1 MSDKAKGVLCYIF
14 TIITGLIFLLSK
26 DSSKNVKMHAAQAIV
41 VWGLYVI
48 VTFVYGL
55 IPIVIPFFS
64 TIVYVLYMVL
74 LIMGIVKACKEEDPE
89 LPVVGGLTKKIFAKK
104 IEE

>member
-74 LIMGIVKACKEEDPE
+74 LIMGIVKACKEEEPE
-89 LPVVGGLTKKIFAKK
+89 LPVVGGLTKKIFGKK